1 MRTKPYMRMLKLI
14 PAFIVVATLSACSS
28 QNA

>member
-1 MRTKPYMRMLKLI
+1 MRNKPFMRMLKLI

-28 QNA
+28 